1 MKLLFRKIRDGI
13 RRVSLV
19 DWFLLAFMAA
29 LFSYTLHSLFLSP
42 PEQEIGSVDVVVR
55 TSAAAIFGYFL
66 SRNSLQTSP
75 PPSGNTAI
83 LPPAILPETGA
94 TPTARAQIG
103 FSLSPATENP
113 VPGGASSSESQRDG
127 CANFQIIVV
136 SCIGLFSL
144 ILLFLIHEGI
154 VGSRSVTAAASQ
166 LRDFVSASVGF
177 LVSSGK
183 NSNSS

>member
-1 MKLLFRKIRDGI
+1 MKQLFRRIRNGI

-42 PEQEIGSVDVVVR
+42 PEQEIGSVDVIVR
-55 TSAAAIFGYFL
+55 TSSAAIFGYFL

-75 PPSGNTAI
+75 SAPENTAV
-83 LPPAILPETGA
+83 PPVLFPENGP

-103 FSLSPATENP
+103 FSLSSSTENP
-113 VPGGASSSESQRDG
+113 VPGGASSSESQKDG

-154 VGSRSVTAAASQ
+154 AGSQSVTAAASQ

-177 LVSSGK
+177 LVSCGK
-183 NSNSS
+183 SSKAG

>member
-1 MKLLFRKIRDGI
+1 MKQLFRRIRNGI

-29 LFSYTLHSLFLSP
+29 LLSYTLCSLFLSP
-42 PEQEIGSVDVVVR
+42 PNQETGSVDVIVR
-55 TSAAAIFGYFL
+55 TSSAAIFGYFL

-75 PPSGNTAI
+75 SAPENTAA
-83 LPPAILPETGA
+83 PPVLFPENGP

-103 FSLSPATENP
+103 FSLSSSTENP
-113 VPGGASSSESQRDG
+113 VPGGASSESPRDSR
-127 CANFQIIVV
+127 ANFQITVV

-144 ILLFLIHEGI
+144 VLLFLIHEGI
-154 VGSRSVTAAASQ
+154 AGSTSVTAAASQ

-177 LVSSGK
+177 LVSHGK
-183 NSNSS
+183 NSQAD